1 MTSNGSV
8 YKVLFLC
15 TGNSARSILAEA
27 ILNRVGDGRFIGYSA
42 GSQPTGK
49 VNETARELLTDLGY
63 DTSKL
68 RSKSW
73 QEFGSED
80 RASSPETEFD
90 LVVTV
95 CDSAAKE
102 SCPVWVGHPLTV
114 HWGLP
119 DPAAVTGDDV
129 TKRAAFDDCYAML
142 SDRIKRL
149 VRLPLESMTRPE
161 LTQVLQGL
169 GQTLPQNQE
178 ML

>member
-1 MTSNGSV
+1 
-8 YKVLFLC
+8 
-15 TGNSARSILAEA
+15 
-27 ILNRVGDGRFIGYSA
+27 
-42 GSQPTGK
+42 
-49 VNETARELLTDLGY
+49 
-63 DTSKL
+63 
-68 RSKSW
+68 
-73 QEFGSED
+73 EFGSED
-80 RASSPETEFD
+80 RTRSPETAFD

-169 GQTLPQNQE
+169 GQTITQSPDSENPDPHKTEPQN
-178 ML
+178 